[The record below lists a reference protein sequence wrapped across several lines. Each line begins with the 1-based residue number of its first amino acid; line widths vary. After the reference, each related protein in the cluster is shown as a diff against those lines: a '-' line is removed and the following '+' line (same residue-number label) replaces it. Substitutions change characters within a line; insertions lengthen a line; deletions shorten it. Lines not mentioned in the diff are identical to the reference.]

1 MELEV
6 HRLDELLDR
15 ALHNYGA
22 VEPRIGLE
30 GRVLARLQAEREK
43 PAGGAGRWVLATTA
57 AAAAAALG
65 IALFRSVPPRPAPAP
80 LPAVASIGHPPMAG
94 SPRPPVL
101 SQSRPKPHT
110 LSTGYPAA
118 GASARPLEANA
129 IAETL
134 PKRDRFPT
142 PEPLSE
148 QEQML
153 AIYVQQF
160 HREATLMARA
170 QTRLREQ
177 EMGERE
183 LPATG
188 GETSRDPSQE
198 QLSQEQP

>member
-1 MELEV
+1 MELKEQ
-6 HRLDELLDR
+6 RLDELLDR
-15 ALHNYGA
+15 ALKNYGA

-43 PAGGAGRWVLATTA
+43 GGDAWQWVLATTA
-57 AAAAAALG
+57 VAAALG

-80 LPAVASIGHPPMAG
+80 LPAVASVAHRPMVG
-94 SPRPPVL
+94 SLRPPVV
-101 SQSRPKPHT
+101 SQSTPKPHP
-110 LSTGYPAA
+110 LSPGYPAVR
-118 GASARPLEANA
+118 ASARPLEPNA
-129 IAETL
+129 IVETL

-142 PEPLSE
+142 PEPLSD

-170 QTRLREQ
+170 QTRLLEQ

-188 GETSRDPSQE
+188 GATSRDPSE
-198 QLSQEQP
+198 EQP

>member
-1 MELEV
+1 MELKV
-6 HRLDELLDR
+6 QHLDELLDR

-43 PAGGAGRWVLATTA
+43 PAGGAWRWVLATTA
-57 AAAAAALG
+57 VAAALA
-65 IALFRSVPPRPAPAP
+65 IALFRGVPTRPAPAP
-80 LPAVASIGHPPMAG
+80 LPPVASIAHPPMAG
-94 SPRPPVL
+94 SLGPPVL
-101 SQSRPKPHT
+101 SESTPKPHP
-110 LSTGYPAA
+110 LSPGYPAV
-118 GASARPLEANA
+118 GASARPLAANA
-129 IAETL
+129 IVETL

-142 PEPLSE
+142 PEPLSD

-170 QTRLREQ
+170 QTRLLEQ
-177 EMGERE
+177 DMGEQE

-198 QLSQEQP
+198 QPSQEQP